1 MNYNMFR
8 GDIVDLFKEILI
20 KVLEKEE
27 VHVTFPN
34 LSFPIGELVEKQ
46 AHAALEKI
54 KAIIQDDSLS
64 EFMCIEEIVCVL
76 EAYGSSGGSR
86 HDF

>member
-1 MNYNMFR
+1 MNLY
-8 GDIVDLFKEILI
+8 KELLI

-34 LSFPIGELVEKQ
+34 LSLTVGELVEMQ
-46 AHAALEKI
+46 AYGALEKI
-54 KAIIQDDSLS
+54 KAIIQNDSLS
-64 EFMCIEEIVCVL
+64 DFACIEEIVCVL
-76 EAYGSSGGSR
+76 EAYGSSGGNR